1 MDRQLLSD
9 RTVAWWTR
17 RKCSKRRQSI
27 SLCTTRKPRKHRPVQ
42 PVRIHGTPRAPPGT
56 IPCGTPGTIGITI
69 NRVDRRL
76 SWQKIFVHS
85 TLVTDDSREFCHQ
98 LLNHLNFFNYLQI
111 SFYVEISLSELHS
124 AMYFVS
130 LSFPPSISS
139 PPSVILCL
147 VYLFLSS
154 IFHRFSVFRFLI
166 FREAWLGSPS
176 FFLHVFALW
185 TRDPLLCRSEKFS
198 RLRE

>member
-85 TLVTDDSREFCHQ
+85 TLVTDDSREFSSTFEPSQ
-98 LLNHLNFFNYLQI
+98 LLQLPPNQLLRRNI
-111 SFYVEISLSELHS
+111 SFRITFCNVFRIFKLS
-124 AMYFVS
+124 
-130 LSFPPSISS
+130 SFYLV